1 MNMTKTVPM
10 NQTLQGTVRII
21 IRRIVRKIVRRTLQI
36 QTVRIAG
43 ILQTV
48 ETVRRMQAGMQAG
61 MPVIPTTMQSS
72 LRKNMQVVT
81 FWEAA

>member
-21 IRRIVRKIVRRTLQI
+21 IRRIVRRTLQI

-81 FWEAA
+81 YWEAA